1 MNIIGSLCLSFCF
14 ILLGVNRVLNI
25 KRNTLS
31 LYEAVKFI
39 NMVKNN
45 IRFSSMNYDDLI
57 ECGKKEKF
65 SFINFSEG
73 VKLSEYTTEK
83 ARQEF
88 SGFVNKIG
96 TTDSTSQ
103 LSLCDEYIERFKA
116 FYNESVCNEKSK
128 VNVVISISVLSV
140 VCVLILGG

>member
-1 MNIIGSLCLSFCF
+1 MNIISSLCIAFCF
-14 ILLGVNRVLNI
+14 VLLGVNRVLNI

-65 SFINFSEG
+65 SFINFNDG
-73 VKLSEYTTEK
+73 VRLSEYASEK
-83 ARQEF
+83 ARREF
-88 SGFVNKIG
+88 LGFVNKIG
-96 TTDSTSQ
+96 TTDNLGQ
-103 LSLCDEYIERFKA
+103 LSLCDEYIECFKA
-116 FYNESVCNEKSK
+116 FYNESAGNEKNK

>member
-1 MNIIGSLCLSFCF
+1 MNIISSLCIAFCF
-14 ILLGVNRVLNI
+14 VLLGVNRVLNI

-31 LYEAVKFI
+31 LYEAVRFI

-65 SFINFSEG
+65 SFINFNDG
-73 VKLSEYTTEK
+73 VRLSEYASEK
-83 ARQEF
+83 ARREF
-88 SGFVNKIG
+88 LGFVNKIG
-96 TTDSTSQ
+96 TTDSVGQ
-103 LSLCDEYIERFKA
+103 LSLCDEYTERFKA
-116 FYNESVCNEKSK
+116 FYNESAGNEKGK

>member
-1 MNIIGSLCLSFCF
+1 MNIITSLCLSLCF
-14 ILLGVNRVLNI
+14 IFLGINRVINI

-31 LYEAVKFI
+31 LYEAISFI

-45 IRFSSMNYDDLI
+45 IRFSSMNYENLI

-65 SFINFSEG
+65 SFINFDDD
-73 VKLSEYTTEK
+73 VKLSKYVNEK
-83 ARQEF
+83 VRLEF

-96 TTDSTSQ
+96 TTDSVGQ
-103 LSLCDEYIERFKA
+103 LSLCDEYIERFKV
-116 FYNESVCNEKSK
+116 FYNESACDEKSK
-128 VNVVISISVLSV
+128 VNVVVSISVLSV

>member
-14 ILLGVNRVLNI
+14 VILGVNRVVNI

-31 LYEAVKFI
+31 LYEAIIFI

-45 IRFSSMNYDDLI
+45 IRFSSMNYENLI

-65 SFINFSEG
+65 SFINFDDG
-73 VKLSEYTTEK
+73 VNLSKYVNEK
-83 ARQEF
+83 VRREF

>member
-1 MNIIGSLCLSFCF
+1 MNIITSLCLSLCF
-14 ILLGVNRVLNI
+14 IFLGINRVINI

-31 LYEAVKFI
+31 LYEAISFI

-45 IRFSSMNYDDLI
+45 IRFSSMNYENLI

-65 SFINFSEG
+65 SFINFDDD
-73 VKLSEYTTEK
+73 VKLSKYVNEK
-83 ARQEF
+83 VRLEF

-96 TTDSTSQ
+96 TTDSAGQ
-103 LSLCDEYIERFKA
+103 LSLCDEYIERFKV
-116 FYNESVCNEKSK
+116 FYNESACNEKGK
-128 VNVVISISVLSV
+128 VNIVVSISVLSV

>member
-1 MNIIGSLCLSFCF
+1 MNVTGSVCLSLCF
-14 ILLGVNRVLNI
+14 ILLGVNRVINI

-31 LYEAVKFI
+31 LYEAISFI

-45 IRFSSMNYDDLI
+45 IRFSSMNYDGLI

-65 SFINFSEG
+65 SFISFDNG
-73 VKLSEYTTEK
+73 ARLSKYVNENV
-83 ARQEF
+83 RREF

-96 TTDSTSQ
+96 TTDSVGQ

-116 FYNESVCNEKSK
+116 FYNESACNEKGR

-140 VCVLILGG
+140 VCVLMLGG

>member
-1 MNIIGSLCLSFCF
+1 MNIISSLCIAFCF
-14 ILLGVNRVLNI
+14 ILLGVNRVVNI

-65 SFINFSEG
+65 SFINFS
-73 VKLSEYTTEK
+73 K
-83 ARQEF
+83 ASVSSPDNSVS
-88 SGFVNKIG
+88 SGS
-96 TTDSTSQ
+96 STFA
-103 LSLCDEYIERFKA
+103 R
-116 FYNESVCNEKSK
+116 
-128 VNVVISISVLSV
+128 
-140 VCVLILGG
+140 

>member
-1 MNIIGSLCLSFCF
+1 MNIISSLCIAFCF
-14 ILLGVNRVLNI
+14 VLLGVNRVINI
-25 KRNTLS
+25 KRSTLS

-39 NMVKNN
+39 NMVKHN
-45 IRFSSMNYDDLI
+45 IRFSSMNYDALI

-65 SFINFSEG
+65 AFIDFNEG
-73 VKLSEYTTEK
+73 VRLSEYASEK

-96 TTDSTSQ
+96 TTDSVGQ
-103 LSLCDEYIERFKA
+103 LSLCDEYTERFKA
-116 FYNESVCNEKSK
+116 FYNESACNEKGR
-128 VNVVISISVLSV
+128 VNIVISISVLSV

>member
-1 MNIIGSLCLSFCF
+1 MNSISSLCLGCCF
-14 ILLGVNRVLNI
+14 ILLGINRVLTI

-31 LYEAVKFI
+31 LYEAVRFI

-65 SFINFSEG
+65 SFINFSNG
-73 VKLSEYTTEK
+73 VSLSEYASEK
-83 ARQEF
+83 ARREF
-88 SGFVNKIG
+88 MGFVNKIG
-96 TTDSTSQ
+96 TTDSVGQ
-103 LSLCDEYIERFKA
+103 LSLCDEYIERFKG
-116 FYNESVCNEKSK
+116 FYNESAGNEKGK
-128 VNVVISISVLSV
+128 VNIVISISVLSV

>member
-1 MNIIGSLCLSFCF
+1 MNIISSLCIAFCF
-14 ILLGVNRVLNI
+14 VLLGVNRVVNI

-65 SFINFSEG
+65 SFINFCDG
-73 VKLSEYTTEK
+73 VTLSDYVSDK
-83 ARQEF
+83 VRQEF

-96 TTDSTSQ
+96 TTDSAGQ
-103 LSLCDEYIERFKA
+103 LSLCDEYIERFKT
-116 FYNESVCNEKSK
+116 FYNESACNEKSK
-128 VNVVISISVLSV
+128 VNVVVSISVLSV